1 MHMWNLFAFTL
12 LCSVQSLS
20 GCLWIQHG
28 FRLASGES
36 LSLLDQMGGDF
47 TEDHVPVPFPNPL
60 YRRVS
65 KAQVEDKITFLS
77 ETSDQIIKLFNGNL
91 DAVAWNKQKLDHF
104 LAVLDR
110 QSRELKTCVPS
121 SRKYEKRL
129 TRYFSKLKKDVLK
142 QRNFDSPSWE
152 LVRKEVRRHLQRL
165 DLISASVKKEMK

>member
-1 MHMWNLFAFTL
+1 MNGKEQCAEPLGLPVDSAR
-12 LCSVQSLS
+12 
-20 GCLWIQHG
+20 IQARERRVAVAARSDG
-28 FRLASGES
+28 WRFYRGSCAC
-36 LSLLDQMGGDF
+36 
-47 TEDHVPVPFPNPL
+47 PVPNPL

-77 ETSDQIIKLFNGNL
+77 ETFDQIIKLFNGNL
-91 DAVAWNKQKLDHF
+91 DAMAWNKQKLDHF